1 MPAQPQ
7 PPGSE
12 REQTD
17 ESLRA
22 ERDRVDHALD
32 DVLAAIEETADN
44 VIVRAREKADEV
56 LAASRAETDRL
67 ANTSDAHAHARL
79 ERSRL
84 QEDRTV
90 REARADADEVTRLER
105 SEYAE
110 LLAAE
115 REETD
120 QYLMSERSRSDDAL
134 ARRDEFLGVVSHDLR
149 NLLGTMVGF
158 AALIAKE
165 VLEDHHVERVLHR
178 AQRIQRSGARMNRL
192 IGDLVDVSSI
202 EAGMLR
208 VTLEVGDPTSLVTEA
223 VNNFVT
229 QAKEQGVTVAA
240 EIAPVAFPVAFDAAR
255 ILQVLTNL
263 LVNAIK
269 FTPPRGRVTVRLE
282 SIAEELRITVSDTGC
297 GIPAEKLDA
306 IFDKYTQIAS
316 NDRRGMGLGLYI
328 SKCIVQA
335 HGGRLWAESSD
346 GRGSTFSFTLPAV
359 LERPACGERG

>member
-1 MPAQPQ
+1 
-7 PPGSE
+7 
-12 REQTD
+12 
-17 ESLRA
+17 
-22 ERDRVDHALD
+22 
-32 DVLAAIEETADN
+32 
-44 VIVRAREKADEV
+44 
-56 LAASRAETDRL
+56 
-67 ANTSDAHAHARL
+67 
-79 ERSRL
+79 
-84 QEDRTV
+84 
-90 REARADADEVTRLER
+90 
-105 SEYAE
+105 
-110 LLAAE
+110 
-115 REETD
+115 
-120 QYLMSERSRSDDAL
+120 MSERSRSDDAL